1 MARARTITVL
11 TLLAA
16 MLALSTAAHAG
27 SKHQRKVYLNGID
40 LDGVELPEAVF
51 DSCSVKFDAR
61 GNIHIT
67 APGFDIAAKPADGKQ
82 ARPAPPATLSQHYFL
97 VTNETPRGATGYQ
110 VGVYVNGE
118 KVTTV
123 RSNAAPMVVDISK
136 WVRPGKNEIRML
148 ASKASGKTGSGKQ
161 VLKIQ
166 LAEGDA
172 KNGEAIVRKTLLT
185 YQRTAAEKT
194 SFQHRYDFT
203 AR

>member
-1 MARARTITVL
+1 MARARTLTVL

-16 MLALSTAAHAG
+16 MLACSAVAYADKKPTH
-27 SKHQRKVYLNGID
+27 RKVYLNGID

-51 DSCSVKFDAR
+51 DSCSVRLDAK
-61 GNIHIT
+61 GNIYIT
-67 APGFDIAAKPADGKQ
+67 APGFEIAAKPAKTKQ
-82 ARPAPPATLSQHYFL
+82 APARPGALTQHYFL
-97 VTNETPRGATGYQ
+97 VTSESPRGATGYH

-123 RSNAAPMVVDISK
+123 RSNAEPIVVDITR
-136 WVRPGKNEIRML
+136 WVRAGANEIRML
-148 ASKASGKTGSGKQ
+148 ASKSSARSGSPKQ
-161 VLKIQ
+161 VLQIQ

-172 KNGEAIVRKTLLT
+172 RNGEAIVRKTLLT